1 MRALRFGLQ
10 LTTLMGEKLLL
21 DPHEARP
28 HAAVLS
34 AAVDHDGMA
43 DDHVSRLA
51 CQFDHTEG
59 HSFDNGFPFHES
71 GGPVG
76 G

>member
-1 MRALRFGLQ
+1 VFSAAP
-10 LTTLMGEKLLL
+10 LTTFVGKKLLL

-28 HAAVLS
+28 RAAVLT

-43 DDHVSRLA
+43 EDHVPWLA

-59 HSFDNGFPFHES
+59 HAFDDGFPRHES